1 MKKNILLVCCVL
13 VFAVDIIAQLPR
25 PVPVVEMEI
34 RSGSSIK
41 MRSAELERVKRES
54 NRLSVSDSKENLLKF
69 EEIKDDFENIQKL
82 QSKVV
87 RVYTTGK
94 TVDYNKI
101 GALSAEMSKKAA
113 RLERNLFEKRAD
125 KTENDNDVE
134 RKQVRDLIIELDGAI
149 GNFTNGQ
156 IFKNIKLVDT
166 ENAQK
171 SQDQLRKIII
181 LSGKLSIEASTQK

>member
-1 MKKNILLVCCVL
+1 MKKSGLLVSCIL

-54 NRLSVSDSKENLLKF
+54 NRISADDSKENLLKF
-69 EEIKDDFENIQKL
+69 EEIKEDFENIQKL

-94 TVDYNKI
+94 TIDFNKI
-101 GALSAEMSKKAA
+101 GELSSEISKKAV
-113 RLERNLFEKRAD
+113 RLERNLFEQRSEKTVND
-125 KTENDNDVE
+125 KYLE
-134 RKQVRDLIIELDGAI
+134 RKKVRDLIIELDGAI
-149 GNFTNGQ
+149 GNFTSGQ

-171 SQDQLRKIII
+171 SQDQLRKIIK

>member
-25 PVPVVEMEI
+25 PVPVIETEI
-34 RSGSSIK
+34 REGNSIK
-41 MRSAELERVKRES
+41 MRSVELERVKRES
-54 NRLSVSDSKENLLKF
+54 NRLFVRDSKERSLNF
-69 EEIKDDFENIQKL
+69 EEIREDFENIQKL
-82 QSKVV
+82 QSEVV
-87 RVYTTGK
+87 RVYKTGK
-94 TVDYNKI
+94 TVDYNRI
-101 GALSAEMSKKAA
+101 GELSAEMNKKAV

-149 GNFTNGQ
+149 GSFTNGQ

>member
-1 MKKNILLVCCVL
+1 
-13 VFAVDIIAQLPR
+13 
-25 PVPVVEMEI
+25 
-34 RSGSSIK
+34 
-41 MRSAELERVKRES
+41 
-54 NRLSVSDSKENLLKF
+54 
-69 EEIKDDFENIQKL
+69 
-82 QSKVV
+82 
-87 RVYTTGK
+87 
-94 TVDYNKI
+94 
-101 GALSAEMSKKAA
+101 MSKKAA

>member
-1 MKKNILLVCCVL
+1 MKKNGLLVCCVL
-13 VFAVDIIAQLPR
+13 VFAIDIIAQLPR
-25 PVPVVEMEI
+25 PAPVIEMDI

-41 MRSAELERVKRES
+41 MRSVELERVKRES
-54 NRLSVSDSKENLLKF
+54 NKLSVSDSKEYLLKF
-69 EEIKDDFENIQKL
+69 EEIKEDFENIQKL

-94 TVDYNKI
+94 TVDYKQI
-101 GALSAEMSKKAA
+101 GELSAEISKKAL
-113 RLERNLFEKRAD
+113 RLERNLFEERAD
-125 KTENDNDVE
+125 KTENSKDVE

-156 IFKNIKLVDT
+156 IFKNTKLVDT
-166 ENAQK
+166 ENAQT
-171 SQDQLRKIII
+171 SQDQLKKIVK